1 MKQATISTCTFK
13 KEFHSQKANATLYY
27 YTITLSNGE
36 SGDVAVQTKDSNRI
50 WVGNVINYEKTDKGI
65 RIPSDGIVYQSPT
78 NLATGSLDF
87 PQAQPQNV
95 VSPSTDKLHIVGI
108 PTENTNQNI
117 AHPFAQPKKNYGT
130 KKPDEFIGFS
140 YSYAKDL
147 TVALIAQGDKEA
159 IKNPS
164 AKTIALANDIF
175 NDILIKLNN

>member
-1 MKQATISTCTFK
+1 MKQATILTSTFK
-13 KEFHSQKANATLYY
+13 KDFFSKKANATLYY

-36 SGDVAVQTKDSNRI
+36 SGDVAVQTMGSNRV
-50 WVGNVINYEKTDKGI
+50 WVGNIINYEKTDNGI
-65 RIPSDGIVYQSPT
+65 KIPSDGIVYQSHT

-87 PQAQPQNV
+87 AQEIANKSMESHLSQVKNPN
-95 VSPSTDKLHIVGI
+95 P
-108 PTENTNQNI
+108 NTPATPPLI
-117 AHPFAQPKKNYGT
+117 AQPKKFTST